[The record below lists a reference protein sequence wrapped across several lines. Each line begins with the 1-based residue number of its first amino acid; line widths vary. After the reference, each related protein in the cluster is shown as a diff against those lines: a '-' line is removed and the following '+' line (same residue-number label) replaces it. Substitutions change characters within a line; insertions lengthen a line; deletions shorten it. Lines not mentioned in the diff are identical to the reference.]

1 MQMNQT
7 QKIEYFA
14 ELMNTKPDFSNV
26 ESVVSWIEEIA
37 SCKNNGLKETG
48 ILELFAE
55 HGFTANMNCDD
66 EYESENRENVG
77 GWLIGQ
83 ALDGIQ
89 LTGHISLDVLEFM
102 GEWE

>member
-1 MQMNQT
+1 MMNKT
-7 QKIEYFA
+7 EYF
-14 ELMNTKPDFSNV
+14 ESLIKIQPNFENV

-37 SCKNNGLKETG
+37 NCKNQGLKETG
-48 ILELFAE
+48 ILEMFAE
-55 HGFTANMNCDD
+55 NGFIPNMNCD
-66 EYESENRENVG
+66 EEFHREDRVNVA

-102 GEWE
+102 GEWN